1 MEWLVFHSKPVFTIP
16 RARLRFFIITEL
28 NVAGLCAHIWL
39 VLYHVGLKMI
49 ISTDTLVINKSSLLS
64 LRE

>member
-1 MEWLVFHSKPVFTIP
+1 MAGAPLQACLYNSMSET
-16 RARLRFFIITEL
+16 FFIITEL
-28 NVAGLCAHIWL
+28 DVAGLCAHIWL